1 MQIVP
6 RLSLSVFYTFF
17 GGKSE
22 GSRGSS
28 DKICIISIENV
39 VAARHSE
46 GSGAPKIYSFD
57 GDTRQVFSPEVW
69 EDLRLWQTRCLVAHV
84 PSFSSGLSKCVGCV
98 WGVCVAPEWSCH

>member
-1 MQIVP
+1 
-6 RLSLSVFYTFF
+6 LG
-17 GGKSE
+17 GGKARR
-22 GSRGSS
+22 SRGSS

-98 WGVCVAPEWSCH
+98 WLLSGVATDNKWLAGGRLGQIHYNL

>member
-6 RLSLSVFYTFF
+6 RLSLSVFYAFF
-17 GGKSE
+17 LGGEKARR
-22 GSRGSS
+22 SRGSS

-98 WGVCVAPEWSCH
+98 CVAPEWSCH